1 MTLHKWFY
9 LIGMTTQH
17 FHYVR
22 TIYISIKQISVNH
35 HDPALTEAWYL
46 MQRNVSRFYTI
57 ICNFLRQKD
66 YKPTYNFI
74 KYFRK
79 LIRWNIFL
87 VGSSYLVKY
96 GTLFLFTMNNRKKVQ
111 YWNYYQSLNYLLV
124 DLLLFQLMLKFL
136 GREWKFFPTAALM
149 LFHVSRND
157 SRFS

>member
-22 TIYISIKQISVNH
+22 TIYISIKQVSVNH
-35 HDPALTEAWYL
+35 HDPAKTEAWYL

-57 ICNFLRQKD
+57 ICIS
-66 YKPTYNFI
+66 YG
-74 KYFRK
+74 
-79 LIRWNIFL
+79 IRWNIFL